1 MNITKTSI
9 DGLIVFSPKIHSDE
23 RGYFFEN
30 FRRNHFD
37 ELKLDIDFVQE
48 NESMSQENTAR
59 GLHLQAPPF
68 AQDKLI
74 RVIKGSILDVA
85 VDVRKKSPTYGKH
98 IAIELNEHNKK
109 SFLVPKGFAH
119 GFCCLENDSIVNY
132 KCSDYYNQNS
142 EMGLYWN
149 DPALGIE
156 WPISDPIVSEKDKV
170 QPSLQDF
177 KSPF

>member
-37 ELKLDIDFVQE
+37 ELNLDIDFVQE
-48 NESMSQENTAR
+48 NESMSQENTIR

-74 RVIKGSILDVA
+74 RVIKGSILDVGC
-85 VDVRKKSPTYGKH
+85 GKGRH
-98 IAIELNEHNKK
+98 AQYFNEL
-109 SFLVPKGFAH
+109 GFN
-119 GFCCLENDSIVNY
+119 ENDI
-132 KCSDYYNQNS
+132 KKLKK
-142 EMGLYWN
+142 LYSN
-149 DPALGIE
+149 
-156 WPISDPIVSEKDKV
+156 
-170 QPSLQDF
+170 
-177 KSPF
+177 

>member
-1 MNITKTSI
+1 MSFTKTSI
-9 DGLIVFSPKIHSDE
+9 DGLFVFSPKIHSDE

-30 FRRNHFD
+30 FRRNHFE
-37 ELKLDIDFVQE
+37 ELSLDIDFVQE
-48 NESMSQENTAR
+48 NESMSQGNTIR

-85 VDVRKKSPTYGKH
+85 VDVRKNSSTYGKY

-119 GFCCLENDSIVNY
+119 GFCCLESNSIVNY
-132 KCSDYYNQNS
+132 KCSDYHNKDS

-149 DPALGIE
+149 DPALKID
-156 WPISDPIVSEKDKV
+156 WPISNPIVSEKDKV